1 MKKKTTPNKM
11 RNDFQKRLLNFFPG
25 RGKHGQ
31 ELSNPPIAR
40 RVSLGVKLPIIVIT
54 LLVLAFVISTFLS
67 VQTSRSALTDQLQ
80 ETLLAQTTSQSEL
93 IRSHL
98 VWTRSMAVDLA
109 AMAGSVD
116 QNESDLLKT
125 IESTLANNEQIFGS
139 TIAYEPYRFKPN
151 LYYWSPYYSRTP
163 EGELQFTQLG
173 NPEYNYFKWEWYTLP
188 KTQRIPVLSP
198 PYFDEGG
205 GDIWMVTWS
214 VPFFDASGNVKGVAT
229 ADIAFS
235 QTQEIVR
242 QIAVGERGYAFLI
255 DKQGTLMGI
264 GDHGGKYQIM
274 VDSMLDAES
283 QTQAASWAD
292 LIASMVKGDSG
303 FANTTDPNG
312 QSVFVAYQPIGLDT
326 GWSLGLAFPQTELF
340 QPATQLRNTLI
351 LFAVL
356 IAMIFAV
363 ILYFFTQTITR
374 PLQELTLY
382 TARLSQEQL
391 EKGQVALPIQIQT
404 HDELE
409 DLANSFNQMA
419 RILATAFE
427 NLEQKVANR
436 THSLELAAEVGRS
449 VSQVRALD
457 VMLKETAE
465 LIRSQFDLY
474 YVQVYLTNPSQ
485 TALVLQSGTGTVGA
499 ELVGRGH
506 YLPLDIGSINGRAA
520 AEKHPVVISDTATS
534 ATFRPNPL
542 LPDTRSEM
550 AVPLMIGE
558 KVVGVLDLQSNE
570 AGSLSQEILPVFEAL
585 AGQLAISIQNAS
597 LLAETEQARAELE
610 SQARR
615 LVRANWTDYLDAIHK
630 PEHTG
635 FVFEG
640 NKVIPLVEAEGLQP
654 PAEGNTISA
663 PIAVTGEPLGS
674 LVIEMGAENQSA
686 NNVEL
691 VNIVARQV
699 AQQIENLRLL
709 ESSERYRLEAEQASR
724 RLTREGWKS
733 YTEKTSETLSFMYDL
748 KEVRPTN
755 GDGQDE
761 SVTNMPLKVRDEIV
775 GKLSIQGIDANDK
788 DSFELANAVAERLSA
803 HIESLRQIDET
814 KRGQVELDKRARQ
827 LAAVAEISTASSK
840 ELDIVKMLK
849 SVVFLNQRK
858 FGFYHAHI
866 FTFNENTSELEIA
879 ACGWKE
885 GDEREDLLH
894 GVHPH
899 VPLSQKPSLLARA
912 ARTRRPIVVN
922 DVKNEPDW
930 VPNPNLPDTASE
942 MVVPLLIGDQLL
954 GVLEV
959 HSERTNSFSEEDA
972 NIQTTLASQVSTA
985 LQNARSFEQAQKQA
999 ERESALNV
1007 ISQKIQS
1014 ATTVE
1019 AVLQIAARELG
1030 HALGAPLTIAQL
1042 GVKNGND

>member
-1 MKKKTTPNKM
+1 MKKKTIPNKM
-11 RNDFQKRLLNFFPG
+11 RNDFQKRLLNLFPG

-31 ELSNPPIAR
+31 ELPNPPVAR

-80 ETLLAQTTSQSEL
+80 ETLLAQTASQSEL

-139 TIAYEPYRFKPN
+139 TIAYEPYRFKPD

-163 EGELQFTQLG
+163 EGELRFTQLG

-205 GDIWMVTWS
+205 GEIWMVTWS
-214 VPFFDASGNVKGVAT
+214 VPFFDAAGNVKGVAT

-242 QIAVGERGYAFLI
+242 QIAVGDQGYAFLI
-255 DKQGTLMGI
+255 DRQGTLMGI

-283 QTQAASWAD
+283 QTQAASWTD
-292 LIASMVKGDSG
+292 LIASMVKGGSG

-374 PLQELTLY
+374 PLQELTLH
-382 TARLSQEQL
+382 TARFSQEQL
-391 EKGQVALPIQIQT
+391 EKGQAVLPIQIQT

-419 RILATAFE
+419 KILATAFE
-427 NLEQKVANR
+427 NLEEKVANR
-436 THSLELAAEVGRS
+436 THSLELAAEVGRL
-449 VSQVRALD
+449 VSRVRALD

-465 LIRSQFDLY
+465 IIRSRFDLY

-520 AEKHPVVISDTATS
+520 VEKRPIVISDTATS

-550 AVPLMIGE
+550 AVPLMLGE
-558 KVVGVLDLQSNE
+558 KVVGVLDLQSNK
-570 AGSLSQEILPVFEAL
+570 AGSLSQEILPAFEAL
-585 AGQLAISIQNAS
+585 AGQLAISIQNAG
-597 LLAETEQARAELE
+597 LLAETEQARAEVE

-615 LVRANWTDYLDAIHK
+615 LVRANWKDYLDAIHK

-640 NKVIPLVEAEGLQP
+640 NKVIPLVEATGLQS
-654 PAEGNTISA
+654 PAEGNAISA
-663 PIAVTGEPLGS
+663 PITITGEPLGS
-674 LVIEMGAENQSA
+674 LVVEMGAEKQSVQ
-686 NNVEL
+686 NVEL

-709 ESSERYRLEAEQASR
+709 ESAERYRSEAEQAAR
-724 RLTREGWKS
+724 RTTIEGWKQ
-733 YTEKTSETLSFMYDL
+733 YIENRPENTLGYLYDSN
-748 KEVRPTN
+748 EVRLLDKEPETPA
-755 GDGQDE
+755 
-761 SVTNMPLKVRDEIV
+761 VTLPIKVRDETV
-775 GKLSIQGIDANDK
+775 GKLSVHGLESQ
-788 DSFELANAVAERLSA
+788 DSDSLELASAVAERLGA
-803 HIESLRQIDET
+803 HIENLRLFEET
-814 KRGQVELDKRARQ
+814 KRGQIELDQRARQ
-827 LAAVAEISTASSK
+827 LSAVAEISTVSSK
-840 ELDIVKMLK
+840 ELDIDKMLH
-849 SVVFLNQRK
+849 SVVHLTQRQ
-858 FGFYHAHI
+858 FGLYHAHV
-866 FTFNENTSELEIA
+866 FLYNESTAELKIA

-885 GDEREDLLH
+885 GDIHEGTDGSAVIPIAQE
-894 GVHPH
+894 
-899 VPLSQKPSLLARA
+899 QSLVARA
-912 ARTRRPIVVN
+912 ARTRQAVIVN
-922 DVKNEPDW
+922 DVHNEPGW
-930 VPNPNLPDTASE
+930 LPNPLMPDTNSE
-942 MVVPLLIGDQLL
+942 MAVPLVIGDQVL
-954 GVLEV
+954 GILDVQSDRLNAFTV
-959 HSERTNSFSEEDA
+959 EDA
-972 NIQTTLASQVSTA
+972 NIHTTLASQVATA
-985 LQNARSFEQAQKQA
+985 LQNARSFTHARQQA
-999 ERESALNV
+999 ERESTLNI
-1007 ISQKIQS
+1007 ISQKIQG

-1042 GVKNGND
+1042 GVKDQGN